1 MLVDDDM
8 IDRDTHLVGAL
19 TARPI
24 DTKRG
29 IGIRIRTVLHTTR
42 QWGVEDMMDSDQSLW
57 TRGRGYNLTD

>member
-29 IGIRIRTVLHTTR
+29 IGIRIRTAHNTNA
-42 QWGVEDMMDSDQSLW
+42 GVKDMMDSD
-57 TRGRGYNLTD
+57 